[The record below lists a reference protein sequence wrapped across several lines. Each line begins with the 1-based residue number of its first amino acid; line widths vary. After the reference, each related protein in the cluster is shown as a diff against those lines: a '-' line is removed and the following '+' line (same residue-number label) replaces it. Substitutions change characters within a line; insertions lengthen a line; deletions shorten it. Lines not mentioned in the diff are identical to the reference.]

1 MLPSLG
7 PDYAEAAAWLAR
19 LRADDRTR
27 DDEVRFRQWLTADPI
42 NAERFEYVSTI
53 WEDMDALRAVP
64 RIECAPRIERVPRKL
79 TRRRLLTGSLAAVTV
94 GGLGL
99 QWSIATAGVYTTA
112 RGEQRRLTLT
122 DGSRLML
129 NTDTSVKVRFDEER
143 RRIDLRRGQALF
155 EVSADPRPFYVSAGS
170 HDLTVQRG
178 RFDMRWETDH
188 FSVLAIDGVAML
200 AQQSGPP
207 TAVVQ
212 ISDGDRVRVDAA
224 EQIKH
229 DRPNLNDAIAW
240 QTGNAVFRG
249 EALAQVVT
257 EMNRYTERELV
268 LMDQRA
274 AALRISGV
282 YRVGDNGAFA
292 RSLAR
297 LLPIKIEATDRVIRI
312 SAI

>member
-19 LRADDRTR
+19 LRAENRTR
-27 DDEVRFRQWLTADPI
+27 EDEVRFRQWLAADPV
-42 NAERFEYVSTI
+42 NAERFEYVSTL
-53 WEDMDALRAVP
+53 WEDMDALRDVP
-64 RIECAPRIERVPRKL
+64 RIERAPRKL
-79 TRRRLLTGSLAAVTV
+79 TRRRLLTGSLAAFTV

-112 RGEQRRLTLT
+112 RGEQRRLTFE

-129 NTDTSVKVRFDEER
+129 NTDTSVKVRFDEEW

-155 EVSADPRPFYVSAGS
+155 EVSTDPRPFYVSAGS
-170 HDLTVQRG
+170 HNLTVERG
-178 RFDMRWETDH
+178 RFDMRRETDH
-188 FSVLAIDGVAML
+188 FSVLAIDGIAML
-200 AQQSGPP
+200 AEQSGPP
-207 TAVVQ
+207 SAAVQ

-224 EQIKH
+224 DQIKH
-229 DRPNLNDAIAW
+229 DRPNLNDVIAW

-292 RSLAR
+292 RSLAK
-297 LLPIKIEATDRVIRI
+297 LLPIKIEASDRVIRI
-312 SAI
+312 SAL

>member
-1 MLPSLG
+1 MLPPLG

-27 DDEVRFRQWLTADPI
+27 EDEVRFRQWLAADPV

-53 WEDMDALRAVP
+53 WEDMDALRDVP
-64 RIECAPRIERVPRKL
+64 RTERAPRKL
-79 TRRRLLTGSLAAVTV
+79 TRRRLLTGSLAAMTV

-112 RGEQRRLTLT
+112 RGEQRRLTLE
-122 DGSRLML
+122 DGSRLLL

-155 EVSADPRPFYVSAGS
+155 EVSVDPRPFYVSAGS
-170 HDLTVQRG
+170 HDLTVRRG
-178 RFDMRWETDH
+178 RFDMRRETDH
-188 FSVLAIDGVAML
+188 LSVLAIDAVATL
-200 AQQSGPP
+200 DQPSG
-207 TAVVQ
+207 TVR
-212 ISDGDRVRVDAA
+212 IGEGERVRIDAA
-224 EQIKH
+224 DHIKH

-240 QTGNAVFRG
+240 QSGNAVFRA
-249 EALAQVVT
+249 ESLSQVVM